1 MEYQKLFSPGKI
13 GCVELKNRVIMGPT
27 ETLRASAIGEVT
39 PAIIDYYTERA
50 QGGVGMIILHSI
62 QGNTDVD
69 RMDPYA
75 GSLRLDND
83 AYIPMMRELTEQV
96 HQHGAK
102 IASLVSI
109 GGGARANGDRYP
121 DKPGKDIL
129 VAPSPMAEGA
139 GGRPVRALTVDEIH
153 RTVEAY
159 GKCALRAQK
168 AGFDVFYIHA
178 LGSYLLA
185 EFLSPVFNR
194 RTDSYGGSA
203 ENRARLLF
211 ELVESC
217 QRYAGKDFPLVVRFS
232 VDELCENGR
241 TLRESIAIAQKL
253 EAAGVVALD
262 LSVGMGERKSIRMP
276 SIYVQPRTREDLIRR
291 VKESVSIP
299 VIYQGRLNDPAVAEQ
314 VLQDGV
320 SDFVLLSRALIA
332 EPDWVNKAQANA
344 MDEARNCLCCNHC
357 LAKRIVQKLPL
368 RCAFNPR
375 AGRESKYKRVPEKS
389 ADPKRIAIFGAGP
402 AGLEAARVLAEKGHH
417 VDVYEAADSICG
429 GQLKAAQQ
437 PPCKEILGNIPRY
450 YSTVLGK
457 MDNVVIHL
465 SCKVTPEALPAIQ
478 ADEFVVATGA
488 IPLVPR
494 IPGMERT
501 AMIAAV
507 NVLNGETTVGEHVLI
522 AGGGQV
528 GVETAHYLANRGR
541 KVTVIEMQNTVCPQ
555 EEPNTKSALLAEL
568 ESLPVSLRTHE
579 KILSMENGKV
589 TTEDINGHERM
600 QYSCDSIV
608 LAFGMRS
615 EKSLYDALIRLG
627 KKAYL
632 IGDAAH
638 IANIANA
645 IEQGFLL
652 GNRIG

>member
-1 MEYQKLFSPGKI
+1 MEYQRLFSPGRI
-13 GCVELKNRVIMGPT
+13 GSVELKNRVIMGPT
-27 ETLRASAIGEVT
+27 ETLYASAIGEVT

-50 QGGVGMIILHSI
+50 QGGVGMIVLHSA

-69 RMDPYA
+69 RIDPYA

-96 HQHGAK
+96 HQYGTK

-121 DKPGKDIL
+121 DKPGEDVL
-129 VAPSPMAEGA
+129 VAPSPMAKGA
-139 GGRPVRALTVDEIH
+139 GSRPVRALTVDEIQQIIDS
-153 RTVEAY
+153 Y
-159 GKCALRAQK
+159 GKCALRARK

-178 LGSYLLA
+178 LGSYLMA
-185 EFLSPVFNR
+185 EFLSPVFNQ
-194 RTDSYGGSA
+194 RTDQYGGTSK
-203 ENRARLLF
+203 NRARLLLA
-211 ELVESC
+211 LVESC

-232 VDELCENGR
+232 VDEICENGR
-241 TLRESIAIAQKL
+241 TLQESIAIAQNL
-253 EAAGVVALD
+253 EAAGVAALD
-262 LSVGMGERKSIRMP
+262 LSVGLGERKSIRMP
-276 SIYVQPRTREDLIRR
+276 SIYVQPRTREDLIFC
-291 VKESVSIP
+291 VKKSVSIP
-299 VIYQGRLNDPAVAEQ
+299 VIYQGRLNDPTVAEQ
-314 VLQDGV
+314 VLQDGL

-332 EPDWVNKAQANA
+332 EPDWVNKVRANA
-344 MDEARNCLCCNHC
+344 MDEARNCLCCNYC
-357 LAKRIVQKLPL
+357 LAKRIMQKLPL

-375 AGRESKYKRVPEKS
+375 AGRESKYKRIPEKS
-389 ADPKRIAIFGAGP
+389 ANPKQIAIFGAGP
-402 AGLEAARVLAEKGHH
+402 AGLEAARMLAEKGHH
-417 VDVYEAADSICG
+417 VDVFEAADNICG

-465 SCKVTPEALPAIQ
+465 SFKVTAEALLAMQ

-494 IPGMERT
+494 IPGMEHT
-501 AMIAAV
+501 ATIAAV
-507 NVLNGETTVGEHVLI
+507 DVLNGEAVVGERVLI

-528 GVETAHYLANRGR
+528 GVETAHYLASRGR

-555 EEPNTKSALLAEL
+555 EESNTKSALLAEL
-568 ESLPVSLRTHE
+568 EFLPVSLRTNE
-579 KILSMENGKV
+579 RILSMESGKV
-589 TTEDINGHERM
+589 TTEDINGHEQ
-600 QYSCDSIV
+600 QYTCDSIV

-615 EKSLYDALIRLG
+615 ENVLYDELVCLG
-627 KKAYL
+627 KKAHL

-638 IANIANA
+638 VANIASA